1 MRNVLAVDDD
11 KDILYT
17 LEAISEA
24 ADFNIV
30 TTCNGQDLLDM
41 INLENFSLII
51 IDYYM
56 PNINGLDL
64 VKQIRKSYF
73 SIPILI
79 LTVDESVDLAREFI
93 EAGATDFANKPIK
106 AADLI
111 SRINLHLDIARLQ
124 CDNENYIDNLAVP
137 KGMSRLT
144 FNLVYNYLREKKTF
158 QTIEE
163 ISSNVGLAYQTVHRY
178 LICMEK
184 KNLVSVQLKYGEVG
198 RPIHYYSFKDRAI
211 ED

>member
-30 TTCNGQDLLDM
+30 TTTNGKDLLDI
-41 INLENFSLII
+41 INLDNFSLII
-51 IDYYM
+51 LDYYM

-64 VKQIRKSYF
+64 LKKIRKSYPD
-73 SIPILI
+73 IPILI

-111 SRINLHLDIARLQ
+111 SRINLHLEIAKAQ
-124 CDNENYIDNLAVP
+124 CNNEEYYNNFKVP
-137 KGMSRLT
+137 KGMSIQT
-144 FNLVYNYLREKKTF
+144 FNLIYDYLKSNQEDH
-158 QTIEE
+158 TIDD
-163 ISSNVGLAYQTVHRY
+163 ISSKIGLAYQTAHRY

-184 KNLVSVQLKYGEVG
+184 KDLVSVKLKYGEVG
-198 RPIHYYSFKDRAI
+198 RPIHYYRYK
-211 ED
+211 E